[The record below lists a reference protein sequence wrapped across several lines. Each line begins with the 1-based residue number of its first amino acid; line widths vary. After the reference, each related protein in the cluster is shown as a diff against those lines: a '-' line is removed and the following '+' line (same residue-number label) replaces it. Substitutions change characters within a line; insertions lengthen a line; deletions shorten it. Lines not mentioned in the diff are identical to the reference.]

1 MNSDYLLEV
10 LINYGLAG
18 IVVYIFYKL
27 ISNDL
32 REVRESID
40 KLRSTIEELIKV
52 IYKCNTREK

>member
-1 MNSDYLLEV
+1 MNSDYILEV

-32 REVRESID
+32 RDVRESID
-40 KLRSTIEELIKV
+40 KLRNTIEELIKA
-52 IYKCNTREK
+52 IYRSNTRG